1 MTTIRRSTRAAPVPH
16 WRRGA
21 APDMK
26 TLRLLYVD
34 EGRTEAE
41 VAQLLGISRSRVAE
55 AMEQAGI
62 ERRTTQ
68 RICPVSAEDLRS
80 VFGAPSST
88 IASLARRFR
97 VSDATTARWLADA
110 GLLSPDPRVDHRRLE
125 KLYVEKA
132 LTTREVAERLHI
144 PPERVRRE
152 LAIAGIPARSNR
164 IRRPR
169 ANRARATDRRLVELY
184 VRQKHNVVETAAIL
198 EVSTEYVRKRL
209 HEAGLI
215 KRPGTFTP
223 QVPWEPADLRQRAA
237 DLYQAGMSMKIVGE
251 QLGVSVGTVRVAL
264 HEARVPVR
272 RGGFTSHSDEG
283 RTLLDDLYDDP
294 KVLRVLARYEV
305 TVPEVWAPAGPFESL
320 APLPLPTGLVTELYE
335 RVGLPVFHMSLLL
348 GVGQG
353 GVRSA
358 LMDAEVTLRLP
369 GEPAPWTVRRVST

>member
-1 MTTIRRSTRAAPVPH
+1 
-16 WRRGA
+16 
-21 APDMK
+21 MK
-26 TLRLLYVD
+26 TLRRLYVD

-41 VAQLLGISRSRVAE
+41 VAQLLGTSRSRVAE

-68 RICPVSAEDLRS
+68 RTCPVSAEDLRS
-80 VFGAPSST
+80 AFGAPSST

-97 VSDATTARWLADA
+97 VSDATTTRWLADA

-132 LTTREVAERLHI
+132 LTTREVAEKLHVT
-144 PPERVRRE
+144 PERVRRE

-184 VRQKHNVVETAAIL
+184 VRQKHNVVEMAAVL
-198 EVSTEYVRKRL
+198 EVSTDYVRKRL

-215 KRPGTFTP
+215 KRPGTFIP
-223 QVPWEPADLRQRAA
+223 QVPWEPADLRLRAA
-237 DLYQAGMSMKIVGE
+237 DLYQAGMSMKTVGE
-251 QLGVSVGTVRVAL
+251 ELSVSVGTVRVAL

-305 TVPEVWAPAGPFESL
+305 TVPEEWAPVGPFASL

-353 GVRSA
+353 AVRSV
-358 LMDAEVTLRLP
+358 LRVAEVALRLP
-369 GEPAPWTVRRVST
+369 GEPAPWTVRRVSTWRLHADSR

>member
-1 MTTIRRSTRAAPVPH
+1 MTTSRRSTRALPVPR

-41 VAQLLGISRSRVAE
+41 VAKLLGTSRSRVAE

-80 VFGAPSST
+80 AFGAPSST

-132 LTTREVAERLHI
+132 LTTREVAEKLHVT
-144 PPERVRRE
+144 PERVRRE
-152 LAIAGIPARSNR
+152 LAIAGIPARSDHV
-164 IRRPR
+164 RRPR
-169 ANRARATDRRLVELY
+169 ANRVKVTDRRLVELY
-184 VRQKHNVVETAAIL
+184 VKEGHNVVETAAIL

-264 HEARVPVR
+264 HEAGIPVR
-272 RGGFTSHSDEG
+272 RGGFTSQSEL
-283 RTLLDDLYDDP
+283 T
-294 KVLRVLARYEV
+294 
-305 TVPEVWAPAGPFESL
+305 PATNS
-320 APLPLPTGLVTELYE
+320 
-335 RVGLPVFHMSLLL
+335 
-348 GVGQG
+348 
-353 GVRSA
+353 
-358 LMDAEVTLRLP
+358 
-369 GEPAPWTVRRVST
+369 RRG

>member
-68 RICPVSAEDLRS
+68 RACPVSAEDLRS
-80 VFGAPSST
+80 AFGAPSST

-144 PPERVRRE
+144 TPERVRRE

-169 ANRARATDRRLVELY
+169 ANRARVTDRRLVELY

-198 EVSTEYVRKRL
+198 EVSTEYVCKRL

-215 KRPGTFTP
+215 KRPGTFIP
-223 QVPWEPADLRQRAA
+223 QVPWEPAALRLRAA

-272 RGGFTSHSDEG
+272 RGGFTSQSDVG

-305 TVPEVWAPAGPFESL
+305 TVPEEWAPAGPFESL

-353 GVRSA
+353 AVRSA
-358 LMDAEVTLRLP
+358 LRDAEVALRLR

>member
-1 MTTIRRSTRAAPVPH
+1 
-16 WRRGA
+16 
-21 APDMK
+21 
-26 TLRLLYVD
+26 
-34 EGRTEAE
+34 
-41 VAQLLGISRSRVAE
+41 
-55 AMEQAGI
+55 MEQAGI

-80 VFGAPSST
+80 AFGAPSST

-215 KRPGTFTP
+215 KRPGTFIP
-223 QVPWEPADLRQRAA
+223 QVPWEPADLRLRAA
-237 DLYQAGMSMKIVGE
+237 DLYQAGMSMKTVGE
-251 QLGVSVGTVRVAL
+251 ELGVSVGTVRVAL

-283 RTLLDDLYDDP
+283 RTLLDDLYSDP

-305 TVPEVWAPAGPFESL
+305 TVPEEWAPVGPFESL
-320 APLPLPTGLVTELYE
+320 APLPLPTGLVTDLYE

-353 GVRSA
+353 AVRSA
-358 LMDAEVTLRLP
+358 LMAAEVALRLP
-369 GEPAPWTVRRVST
+369 GEPAPWTVRRVSTWRLRVDTTFMLPTL